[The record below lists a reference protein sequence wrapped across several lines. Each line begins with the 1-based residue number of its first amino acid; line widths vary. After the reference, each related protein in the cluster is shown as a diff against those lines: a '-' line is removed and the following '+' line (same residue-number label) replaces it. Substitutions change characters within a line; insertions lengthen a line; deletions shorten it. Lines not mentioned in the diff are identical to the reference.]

1 MTFRH
6 TFIFLIVFISVL
18 CVCNNTWA
26 GRGKIRISR
35 ATIYKGDIKIKL
47 GEATDFK
54 TSRDVKS
61 IAVGTNTIA
70 DVLALSPR
78 LIRIVGMKPGETNL
92 IIRYSDGY
100 AEEFHVMVNKGY
112 TVEVIS
118 GINTRDSLSLSGW

>member
-26 GRGKIRISR
+26 GRGKLRISR

-61 IAVGTNTIA
+61 IAVGTDAIA

>member
-1 MTFRH
+1 MTFRY
-6 TFIFLIVFISVL
+6 TLVFLIVFFSVL
-18 CVCNNTWA
+18 CVSNGTWA
-26 GRGKIRISR
+26 GRGEIRISR

-61 IAVGTNTIA
+61 IAVGTDAIA

>member
-1 MTFRH
+1 MTCRL

-26 GRGKIRISR
+26 GRGKLRISR

-61 IAVGTNTIA
+61 IAVGTDAIA

>member
-61 IAVGTNTIA
+61 IAVGTDAIA